1 MLEAPE
7 IPRLSA
13 AEAYTLWAPTY
24 SEETAVSLLEDQL
37 VTAMCPPLAGL
48 RLIDVGCGTGRR
60 MITAGAAAATGVE
73 PCKGMIEAGAA
84 QRSGR
89 PDLEVLQG
97 DAGSLPVRDATFDV
111 AWCRL
116 VLGHLG
122 EIARPYQELA
132 RVLTAGGQAIVSD
145 FHPAAQANGH
155 RRTFRSSGALYEIDN
170 HPHSADDHIAA
181 AEHAGLTLV
190 EWAEA
195 TVGPPIRDFYAAANR
210 LDDYADQLGMPLV
223 LALRFEKA

>member
-13 AEAYTLWAPTY
+13 AEAYALWAPTY

-37 VTAMCPPLAGL
+37 VTAMCPPLAHL

-60 MITAGAAAATGVE
+60 MIVAGATTATGVE
-73 PCKGMIEAGAA
+73 PCRGMIEAGAA

-89 PDLEVLQG
+89 SDLTMLHG
-97 DAGSLPVRDATFDV
+97 DAGSLPIRDATFDI

-116 VLGHLG
+116 VLGHLSD
-122 EIARPYQELA
+122 IARPYQELA
-132 RVLTAGGQAIVSD
+132 RVLVAGGQAIVSD
-145 FHPAAQANGH
+145 FHPTAHDNGH
-155 RRTFRSSGALYEIDN
+155 RRTFRSSGALYEIEN
-170 HPHSADDHIAA
+170 HPHSAADHIAA
-181 AEHAGLTLV
+181 AEHAGFTLV

-195 TVGPPIRDFYAAANR
+195 TVGAPIRDFYAAANR

>member
-13 AEAYTLWAPTY
+13 DEAYALWAPTY

-60 MITAGAAAATGVE
+60 MITAGTATATGIE

-89 PDLEVLQG
+89 PDLQVLQG
-97 DAGSLPVRDATFDV
+97 DASALPIRNANFDI

-122 EIARPYQELA
+122 AIARPYRELA
-132 RVLTAGGQAIVSD
+132 RVLVTGGQAIVSD
-145 FHPAAQANGH
+145 FHPAAYANGH
-155 RRTFRSSGALYEIDN
+155 RRTFRNSGALYEIEN
-170 HPHSADDHIAA
+170 HPHSPADHIAA
-181 AEHAGLTLV
+181 AEAAGLTLV

-210 LDDYADQLGMPLV
+210 LRDYTDQLGMPLV